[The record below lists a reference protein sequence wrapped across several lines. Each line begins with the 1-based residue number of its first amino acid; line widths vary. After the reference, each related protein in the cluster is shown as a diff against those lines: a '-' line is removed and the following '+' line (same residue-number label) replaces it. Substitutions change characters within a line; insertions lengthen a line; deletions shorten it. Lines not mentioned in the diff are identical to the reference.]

1 MTFDQEWAGLM
12 SEAKERQSAGM
23 RLNTGETPPG
33 TPGAG
38 SPYGLVVTQDD
49 LGAVGN
55 QAFLLHAELRKKADI
70 AGAGSDAGGTGSTAQ
85 AAKEL
90 SAHNMTMGGELS
102 TTLSVWDSQVKT
114 VLQMCAHISTH
125 LNYSKKPHAKDDEL
139 IEASML
145 GTAVGGWKSMADEP
159 RAAHRGL
166 RQLGADVRFGQVGR
180 RQRHGHQ
187 GFRTGTAK
195 GFLDLPEAT
204 R

>member
-12 SEAKERQSAGM
+12 SEAKERRSVGM

-38 SPYGLVVTQDD
+38 SSYDLVVTQDD

-70 AGAGSDAGGTGSTAQ
+70 AGAGSDAGGAGSTAQ

-90 SAHNMTMGGELS
+90 SAHNMTMGAELS

-114 VLQMCAHISTH
+114 VLQMCAHISNH
-125 LNYSKKPHAKDDEL
+125 LNYSKKSHAKDDEL
-139 IEASML
+139 IEASM
-145 GTAVGGWKSMADEP
+145 
-159 RAAHRGL
+159 RGRDGSPMPVSEL
-166 RQLGADVRFGQVGR
+166 STYVS
-180 RQRHGHQ
+180 
-187 GFRTGTAK
+187 
-195 GFLDLPEAT
+195 
-204 R
+204 